1 MADLKAAETTPDS
14 EKNDIAEEVKSDT
27 EAKEEKTP
35 DTPVTEP
42 MTNGSSTPETPK
54 EEALVTDEPI
64 IDNKLVES
72 TESPKVDVEP
82 EQLPVNGLSLEE
94 PKVDSTEPAE
104 CETSKPEE
112 KPVEKPEIVP
122 ATEITV
128 KKEVCVEQMPLIEPT
143 PPPLPANPPPSSV
156 VSFAATTMAPE
167 LTDASL
173 ANTAEITANTAP
185 IETPQAEPETVV
197 EPAITSDGQDT
208 EPKAEEVD
216 SEPVE
221 TTASDTTDVP
231 QAKEESTESESQEVV
246 VVTKDTVDDT
256 MKEVPDTSE
265 AQDDPPVETLEVK
278 SPEIVVD
285 EVESEREVNEVEN
298 NDADEQIS
306 EEKAENAP
314 VSYESPESEIPS
326 PEIEVTETNVDSQHS
341 DTKDAQH
348 EDMTKDKTEIETVEC
363 NGTHADVMMNGD
375 KDIEEHP
382 RHEAQQDPIVATD
395 KIAELIPEMPTVPE
409 LNTDLETSTDVA
421 VAN

>member
-1 MADLKAAETTPDS
+1 
-14 EKNDIAEEVKSDT
+14 
-27 EAKEEKTP
+27 
-35 DTPVTEP
+35 

-185 IETPQAEPETVV
+185 IETPKAEPETVV

-382 RHEAQQDPIVATD
+382 RHEAQQV
-395 KIAELIPEMPTVPE
+395 
-409 LNTDLETSTDVA
+409 NSG
-421 VAN
+421 